1 MTISGILITASL
13 GIKAWIY
20 DVMNSTHIGSLI
32 VDEIETVYKN
42 SFFDYRDITNID
54 FMIAVDMSSSV
65 KHSSHS
71 NLRNP

>member
-1 MTISGILITASL
+1 MH
-13 GIKAWIY
+13 
-20 DVMNSTHIGSLI
+20 STHIGSLI

-42 SFFDYRDITNID
+42 SFFDYRDTTNID